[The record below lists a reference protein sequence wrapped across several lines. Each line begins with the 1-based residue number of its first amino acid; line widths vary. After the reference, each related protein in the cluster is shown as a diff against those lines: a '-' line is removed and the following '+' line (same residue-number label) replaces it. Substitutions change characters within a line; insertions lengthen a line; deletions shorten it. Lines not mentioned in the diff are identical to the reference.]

1 MRKLG
6 KGFNSKGKIGR
17 SIDVDFKANP
27 VKLEFLGALFNFQWH
42 FKQFCKNKS
51 RRFLKFLNAISSAAE
66 I

>member
-6 KGFNSKGKIGR
+6 KGFNSKRKIGR
-17 SIDVDFKANP
+17 SIDLDFKANP

-51 RRFLKFLNAISSAAE
+51 
-66 I
+66 